1 MHGMKQTQFKIF
13 LQIWVRWKSVIQM
26 WKVVHEL
33 FLRSRDVSSKE
44 SQRCLRGGA
53 PACSTRWLLQAVL
66 AQALDKGIPQP
77 WLAHQERARC
87 AKTSRSNANYGI
99 PCSSSSS
106 TVGAK
111 KSSQNEVPVLT
122 DNIKS
127 HGQRWQRGTVQGN
140 DGARHVNSYEQL
152 LPFKNIK
159 SAIPVLAYQRAS
171 WQKSR
176 KEIFWLTVAHGA
188 DRVGGQG

>member
-1 MHGMKQTQFKIF
+1 MHGMKQIKFQIF

-26 WKVVHEL
+26 WKVVDQL
-33 FLRSRDVSSKE
+33 FLRSRGVSSKE
-44 SQRCLRGGA
+44 SSDVSDEELCLQH
-53 PACSTRWLLQAVL
+53 TRWLLQGLL

-77 WLAHQERARC
+77 WPARQERARC
-87 AKTSRSNANYGI
+87 AKTSWANGNYGI
-99 PCSSSSS
+99 PCSSSN

-152 LPFKNIK
+152 LPFKKHLISNSSPGLSK
-159 SAIPVLAYQRAS
+159 GFLA
-171 WQKSR
+171 
-176 KEIFWLTVAHGA
+176 EV
-188 DRVGGQG
+188 